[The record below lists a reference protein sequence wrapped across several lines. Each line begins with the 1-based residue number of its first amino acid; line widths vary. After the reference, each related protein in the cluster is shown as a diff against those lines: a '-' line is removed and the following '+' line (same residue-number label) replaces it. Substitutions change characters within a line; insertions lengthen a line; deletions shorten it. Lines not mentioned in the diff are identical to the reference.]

1 MTNINITFS
10 EEELARMRAEII
22 QEVNEEKKAIS

>member
-1 MTNINITFS
+1 MTKINMTFS

-22 QEVNEEKKAIS
+22 QEVNKEKSA